1 MRADYGF
8 RTSGALEL
16 SREAQRKSV
25 FFFLI
30 PQTDFKIGW
39 KKNINLTLKRPVHSN
54 DRHTMMLSF
63 PVLARLEGEFNKN
76 YIFIRSL
83 LIKSRYN
90 KTQLKNKMT
99 ILSI

>member
-1 MRADYGF
+1 MMRADYGF

-39 KKNINLTLKRPVHSN
+39 KKNINL
-54 DRHTMMLSF
+54 
-63 PVLARLEGEFNKN
+63 
-76 YIFIRSL
+76 I
-83 LIKSRYN
+83 
-90 KTQLKNKMT
+90 
-99 ILSI
+99 